1 MPFAS
6 KKATRV
12 RPARTQTGK
21 RYARPNLRHCHPIDR
36 EKPVTAPRV
45 VIVGGGFGGLYAAR
59 ELGGAPVQ
67 VTLIDQRNYHLFR
80 PLLYQVASG
89 LLSPDEVAVPLRGIL
104 SKHRNIE
111 VLMDEVVGIDATN
124 RLVRLK
130 NRDVPYDFLILSTGI
145 HYNYFGHNEWRD
157 VAIPLES
164 LEEADVIRTKVLAA
178 LERAENLAAAG
189 NAAADEIQRQLT
201 FVLVGGGTVG
211 VEMAGTLAEM
221 FRMALKQDFHH
232 IDLRSA
238 RILLY
243 EAQPRLLATYP
254 ENLSLAAQRHLESL
268 GVELHTNTR
277 VTAIDSSGIVAGGQ
291 TIPAATVIWGAGVIA
306 SPAAQWLSVATDTSG
321 RINVNPD
328 LSVPGYPE
336 IFAIGDTAHVVAP
349 SRNLI
354 GIRSREP
361 MVLPG
366 TAQPAIQEG
375 QYVARLIRARATNHP
390 TPAPFWYWDKGDLAI
405 VGRTYAVADLRFAR
419 FAGFPAWFLWVSVH
433 IYFLI
438 GFANRLFVL
447 MQWAVAFVTKRRRGR
462 IIDQ

>member
-1 MPFAS
+1 VNQS
-6 KKATRV
+6 GR
-12 RPARTQTGK
+12 
-21 RYARPNLRHCHPIDR
+21 RHHLIKQ
-36 EKPVTAPRV
+36 EKSVSAPHV
-45 VIVGGGFGGLYAAR
+45 LIVGGGFGGLYAAR
-59 ELGGAPVQ
+59 KFSGAPVQ

-89 LLSPDEVAVPLRGIL
+89 LLSPDEVAVPLRRIL
-104 SKHRNIE
+104 GNQHNVD
-111 VLMDEVVGIDATN
+111 VLMDEVVGVDAPN

-130 NRDVPYDFLILSTGI
+130 NRDVPYDFLILATGI
-145 HYNYFGHNEWRD
+145 HYNYFGHDEWREI
-157 VAIPLES
+157 AIPLES
-164 LEEADVIRTKVLAA
+164 LEEADVIRTKVFEA
-178 LERAENLAAAG
+178 LERAENLAASG
-189 NAAADEIQRQLT
+189 NAPADEIRRQLT

-221 FRMALKQDFHH
+221 FHMALKRDFRH
-232 IDLRSA
+232 IDPRSA

-254 ENLSLAAQRHLESL
+254 QNLSLDAQRHLESL

-291 TIPAATVIWGAGVIA
+291 TIPTATVIWGAGVIA
-306 SPAAQWLSVATDTSG
+306 SPAALWLGVASDASG

-328 LSVPGYPE
+328 LSVPGHPE

-361 MVLPG
+361 IVLPG

-375 QYVARLIRARATNHP
+375 QYVARLIRSRATNRP
-390 TPAPFWYWDKGDLAI
+390 VPAPFWYWDKGDLAI
-405 VGRTYAVADLRFAR
+405 VGRTYAVADLRFVR
-419 FAGFPAWFLWVSVH
+419 FAGFPAWFTWVSVH

-447 MQWAVAFVTKRRRGR
+447 LEWAVAFVTKRRRGR
-462 IIDQ
+462 ILDQ